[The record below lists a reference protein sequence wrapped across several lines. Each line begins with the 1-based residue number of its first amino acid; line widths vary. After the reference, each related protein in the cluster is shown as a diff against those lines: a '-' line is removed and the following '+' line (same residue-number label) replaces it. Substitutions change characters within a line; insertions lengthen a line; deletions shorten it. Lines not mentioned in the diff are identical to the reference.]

1 MPTASWARPC
11 HSIRSIGGAVFP
23 CGLQHP
29 VRVECQGPGP
39 ASPGHRRGFRLGAT
53 RGHPGC
59 VQHPHCPAEVADQ
72 GLARAGASSPA
83 GFVAITLSHMP
94 IMARSPRSRSCYVSR
109 RTYQFHSPDGQHRG
123 GGRAIQGPRPTVDW
137 HAGSCDADRRRLPPE
152 RVRWRCW
159 SRGRLRPGCCAA
171 RLPPSARLRPFGR
184 CRPRGPQGP
193 GRATL
198 R

>member
-11 HSIRSIGGAVFP
+11 HSIRSSAGPFFHAASNTPCALNARPRSSKSWAWARVSAGGSSRSSGMRATP
-23 CGLQHP
+23 TL
-29 VRVECQGPGP
+29 PGGSGRP
-39 ASPGHRRGFRLGAT
+39 RASRGRAL
-53 RGHPGC
+53 R
-59 VQHPHCPAEVADQ
+59 
-72 GLARAGASSPA
+72 ARPDSS
-83 GFVAITLSHMP
+83 
-94 IMARSPRSRSCYVSR
+94 RSRSAICPSWPAHPDRAAAMFPGVRISFTR
-109 RTYQFHSPDGQHRG
+109 RTASTA
-123 GGRAIQGPRPTVDW
+123 GRSSRPGPRPTVDW

-184 CRPRGPQGP
+184 CRPRGPQGS